1 MRTGA
6 GFTGYEGEVPAS
18 GIPSTPLRKGTMPI
32 MWSAA
37 TRLIESLPGGSCECL
52 TVHMRDEYPV
62 HFTGL
67 IPESL
72 LWLVGELS
80 KRAFS
85 TIDHCAIVHVNA
97 LEDWN

>member
-1 MRTGA
+1 MH
-6 GFTGYEGEVPAS
+6 
-18 GIPSTPLRKGTMPI
+18 
-32 MWSAA
+32 
-37 TRLIESLPGGSCECL
+37 

-62 HFTGL
+62 HFTRL

-72 LWLVGELS
+72 LWLIGKLS
-80 KRAFS
+80 KSALS